1 MWRVTAVRS
10 RAGRVTRGRGLG
22 YPGRMH
28 AFQRH
33 IDACNTLHSP
43 AGFLPFRLDGV
54 QVGWVGPELG
64 RALTFFPR
72 DVHFDAEGVTLA
84 GRLRGPGARSEALA
98 RLLPP
103 LAAAGH
109 LRIRDE
115 LFDIRAESTGPV
127 LGVLDRGA
135 LPAFGVMSQG
145 VHVNGLVR
153 RADGL
158 HVWVGFRARDKAVAP
173 GLLDNIVAG
182 GIPAGLS
189 PAECLVK
196 EAAEEA
202 GLDAALA
209 VQARPVGRVSY
220 VLSEGAGMRRDVLHC
235 YDLDVPEGVVP
246 VPNDDEVERFE
257 LWPVGQLVEAVRDGD
272 GVKFNVNLVFLDLF
286 LREGLV
292 ADPGGVLRA
301 GLSQGP
307 A

>member
-1 MWRVTAVRS
+1 
-10 RAGRVTRGRGLG
+10 
-22 YPGRMH
+22 MH
-28 AFQRH
+28 GFQRH
-33 IDACNTLHSP
+33 IDACNNLASP
-43 AGFLPFRLDGV
+43 AGYLPFRVGGA
-54 QVGWVGPELG
+54 QVGWVGPELA

-72 DVHFDAEGVTLA
+72 DMHFDADGVTLA

-115 LFDIRAESTGPV
+115 LFDIRAESAGPV

-153 RADGL
+153 RSDGL
-158 HVWVGFRARDKAVAP
+158 HVWVGFRARNKPVAP
-173 GLLDNIVAG
+173 GLIDNIVAG
-182 GIPAGLS
+182 GIPAGMD
-189 PAECLVK
+189 AETCLVK

-202 GLDAALA
+202 GLGAALA
-209 VQARPVGRVSY
+209 VQARPAGRVSY
-220 VLSEGAGMRRDVLHC
+220 VMREAGGIRRDVLHC
-235 YDLDVPEGVVP
+235 YDLDMPEGVLP
-246 VPNDDEVERFE
+246 VPHDDEVERFE
-257 LWPVGQLVEAVRDGD
+257 LWPAARLVEAVREGD
-272 GVKFNVNLVFLDLF
+272 GVKFNVNLVLLDLF

-301 GLSQGP
+301 GLDQGP

>member
-1 MWRVTAVRS
+1 
-10 RAGRVTRGRGLG
+10 
-22 YPGRMH
+22 MH
-28 AFQRH
+28 GFQRH
-33 IDACNTLHSP
+33 IDACNNLASP
-43 AGFLPFRLDGV
+43 AGYLPFRVGGA

-72 DVHFDAEGVTLA
+72 DMHFDADGVTLA

-115 LFDIRAESTGPV
+115 LFDIRAESAGPV

-153 RADGL
+153 RSDGL
-158 HVWVGFRARDKAVAP
+158 HVWVGFRARNKPVAP
-173 GLLDNIVAG
+173 GQIDNVVAG
-182 GIPAGLS
+182 GIPAGMD
-189 PAECLVK
+189 AETCLVK

-202 GLDAALA
+202 GLGAALA
-209 VQARPVGRVSY
+209 VQARPAGRVSY
-220 VLSEGAGMRRDVLHC
+220 VMREAGGIRRDVLHC
-235 YDLDVPEGVVP
+235 YDLDMPEGVLP
-246 VPNDDEVERFE
+246 VPHDDEVERFE
-257 LWPVGQLVEAVRDGD
+257 LWPAARLVEAVREGD
-272 GVKFNVNLVFLDLF
+272 GVKFNVNLVLLDLF

-301 GLSQGP
+301 GLDQGP

>member
-1 MWRVTAVRS
+1 
-10 RAGRVTRGRGLG
+10 
-22 YPGRMH
+22 MH
-28 AFQRH
+28 GFQRH
-33 IDACNTLHSP
+33 IDACNNLASP
-43 AGFLPFRLDGV
+43 AGYLPFRVGGA

-72 DVHFDAEGVTLA
+72 DMHFDADGVTLA

-115 LFDIRAESTGPV
+115 LFDIRAESAGPV

-153 RADGL
+153 RSDGL
-158 HVWVGFRARDKAVAP
+158 HVWVGFRARNKPVAP
-173 GLLDNIVAG
+173 GQIDNVVAG
-182 GIPAGLS
+182 GIPAGMD
-189 PAECLVK
+189 AETCLVK

-209 VQARPVGRVSY
+209 VQARPAGRVSY
-220 VLSEGAGMRRDVLHC
+220 VMREAGGIRRDVLHC
-235 YDLDVPEGVVP
+235 YDLDMPEGVVP
-246 VPNDDEVERFE
+246 VPHDDEVERFE
-257 LWPVGQLVEAVRDGD
+257 LWPAARLVEAVREGD
-272 GVKFNVNLVFLDLF
+272 GVKFNVNLVLLDLF

-301 GLSQGP
+301 GLDQGP

>member
-1 MWRVTAVRS
+1 MT
-10 RAGRVTRGRGLG
+10 G
-22 YPGRMH
+22 
-28 AFQRH
+28 FQRH
-33 IDACNTLHSP
+33 IDACNNLASP
-43 AGFLPFRLDGV
+43 AGYLAFRIEGV
-54 QVGWVGPELG
+54 QVGWIGPEFC

-72 DVHFDAEGVTLA
+72 DIHFDAEGVTLA
-84 GRLRGPGARSEALA
+84 WRLRGPGARSEALA

-115 LFDIRAESTGPV
+115 LFDIRAESAGPV

-158 HVWVGFRARDKAVAP
+158 HVWVGFRSKHKPVAP
-173 GLLDNIVAG
+173 GLIDNIVAG
-182 GIPAGLS
+182 GIPAGLT
-189 PAECLVK
+189 PDECLMK

-220 VLSEGAGMRRDVLHC
+220 VMREAAGGVRRDVLHC

-246 VPNDDEVERFE
+246 VPHDDEVERFE
-257 LWPVGQLVEAVRDGD
+257 LWPVVRLVEAVRDGD

-301 GLSQGP
+301 GLDQGP

>member
-1 MWRVTAVRS
+1 
-10 RAGRVTRGRGLG
+10 
-22 YPGRMH
+22 MH
-28 AFQRH
+28 GFQRH
-33 IDACNTLHSP
+33 IDACNNLASP
-43 AGFLPFRLDGV
+43 AGYLPFRVGGA
-54 QVGWVGPELG
+54 QVGWVGPELA

-72 DVHFDAEGVTLA
+72 DMHFDADGVTLA

-115 LFDIRAESTGPV
+115 LFDIRAESAGPV

-153 RADGL
+153 RSDGL
-158 HVWVGFRARDKAVAP
+158 HVWVGFRARNKPVAP
-173 GLLDNIVAG
+173 GQIDNVVAG
-182 GIPAGLS
+182 GIPAGMD
-189 PAECLVK
+189 AETCLVK

-209 VQARPVGRVSY
+209 VQARPAGRVSY
-220 VLSEGAGMRRDVLHC
+220 VMREAGGIRRDVLHC
-235 YDLDVPEGVVP
+235 YDLDMPEGVLP
-246 VPNDDEVERFE
+246 VPHDDEVERFE
-257 LWPVGQLVEAVRDGD
+257 LWPAARLVEAVREGD
-272 GVKFNVNLVFLDLF
+272 GVKFNVNLVLLDLF

-301 GLSQGP
+301 GLDQGP

>member
-1 MWRVTAVRS
+1 
-10 RAGRVTRGRGLG
+10 
-22 YPGRMH
+22 MH
-28 AFQRH
+28 AFLRH
-33 IDACNTLHSP
+33 IDACNDLASP
-43 AGFLPFRLDGV
+43 AGFMPFRLGGA
-54 QVGWVGPELG
+54 QVGWVGPALG

-72 DVHFDAEGVTLA
+72 EVHFDAGGVTLA
-84 GRLRGPGARSEALA
+84 GGLRGVGARSQSLA

-109 LRIRDE
+109 FRIRDE

-158 HVWVGFRARDKAVAP
+158 HVWVAVRARDKAVAP
-173 GLLDNIVAG
+173 GLLDNVVAG
-182 GIPAGLS
+182 GIPAGLT

-220 VLSEGAGMRRDVLHC
+220 VMREGGGMRRDVLHC
-235 YDLDVPEGVVP
+235 YDLDIPEGVVP
-246 VPNDDEVERFE
+246 VPHDDEVERFE
-257 LWPVGQLVEAVRDGD
+257 LWPVGRLMEAVRDGD
-272 GVKFNVNLVFLDLF
+272 GVKFNVNLVLLDLF

-301 GLSQGP
+301 GLDQGP